1 MVLFVDTGTHA
12 RTHTHTDRGNP
23 GGLRPPWIA
32 SLRGL
37 SPKGGSDQRAGQWNA
52 EKGKANGMSDKCS
65 PVTGKGAEP
74 LHSLRPNNL
83 IART

>member
-1 MVLFVDTGTHA
+1 MDAKDKTAAVQAKGELAAKGRAQTVA
-12 RTHTHTDRGNP
+12 
-23 GGLRPPWIA
+23 PP
-32 SLRGL
+32 SF
-37 SPKGGSDQRAGQWNA
+37 N
-52 EKGKANGMSDKCS
+52 KCS